1 MLVNRPTWRPR
12 TDTRPT
18 WPRVPFPMSMRDEL
32 NDHSSSPRFHHGVI
46 GNPPLTSPIAFDFN
60 MPFFP
65 SFDGDEGVSS
75 MKTNTIIT
83 SPLVDCYDDVGL
95 V

>member
-1 MLVNRPTWRPR
+1 
-12 TDTRPT
+12 
-18 WPRVPFPMSMRDEL
+18 MSMRDEL
-32 NDHSSSPRFHHGVI
+32 NDHSSSPPFGHGVI

-65 SFDGDEGVSS
+65 SFGGDEGVSS
-75 MKTNTIIT
+75 MKTNVIIT
-83 SPLVDCYDDVGL
+83 SPPADYYDDVGF